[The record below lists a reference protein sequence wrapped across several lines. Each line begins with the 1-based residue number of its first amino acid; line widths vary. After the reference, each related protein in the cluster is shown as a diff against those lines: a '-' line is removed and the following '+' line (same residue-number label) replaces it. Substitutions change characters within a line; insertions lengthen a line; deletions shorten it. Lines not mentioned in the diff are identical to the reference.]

1 VQVKLTDGLLIVLPV
16 VVYGCI
22 HTLQNVN
29 KNVITHDLSYA
40 DERIAIM
47 VDLDEYRESVR
58 QIRRYAAIH
67 NVSEAQTSEIFRACF
82 QQLEAKYS
90 KKSKKLSRSLRIILS
105 LALIS
110 IVLCSCQGW
119 LNVIFIRISQ
129 NSIYPVLYTLRKV
142 AVPIVSMYPSLSG
155 L

>member
-1 VQVKLTDGLLIVLPV
+1 MR
-16 VVYGCI
+16 
-22 HTLQNVN
+22 
-29 KNVITHDLSYA
+29 THDLSYA

-58 QIRRYAAIH
+58 QIRRYAAVH

-90 KKSKKLSRSLRIILS
+90 KKSKKSRSLRIILS
-105 LALIS
+105 FALIS
-110 IVLCSCQGW
+110 IVLLCLCQSW